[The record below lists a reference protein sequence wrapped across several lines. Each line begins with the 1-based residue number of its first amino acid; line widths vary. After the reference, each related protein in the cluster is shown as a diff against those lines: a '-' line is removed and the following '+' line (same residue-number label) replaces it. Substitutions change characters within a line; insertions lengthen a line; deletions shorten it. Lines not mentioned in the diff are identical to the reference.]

1 MKLSV
6 QSIDSIMLRLLRLWR
21 LGARDLRLL
30 WFALRHGRRPPW
42 LLPAAAALAFYALEP
57 LNFAIPLLG
66 IVDDFVLLPLLL
78 HWLVKMI
85 PGHIKSDFGAPRFA
99 G

>member
-1 MKLSV
+1 V
-6 QSIDSIMLRLLRLWR
+6 
-21 LGARDLRLL
+21 LG
-30 WFALRHGRRPPW
+30 
-42 LLPAAAALAFYALEP
+42 FYAFEP

-85 PGHIKSDFGAPRFA
+85 PGHIKREFNAPRFA
-99 G
+99 S